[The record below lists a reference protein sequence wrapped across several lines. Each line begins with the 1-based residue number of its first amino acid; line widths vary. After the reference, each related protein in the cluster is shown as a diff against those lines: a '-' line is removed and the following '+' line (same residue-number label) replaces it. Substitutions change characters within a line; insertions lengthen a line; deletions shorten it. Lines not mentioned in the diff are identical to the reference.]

1 MLMRVF
7 VICACGTALLCACKP
22 SVQSKLEGT
31 WRAKSPDDAGQI
43 QFRSDHTFTSS
54 EWAVTY
60 SHQPPV
66 LSDQGEWHVRAD
78 KLVLDFRGDT
88 HPPDARHVEFTLA
101 MPDNDHF
108 TIRQA
113 NALETTL
120 ERLK

>member
-7 VICACGTALLCACKP
+7 VICACVTALLCACKP
-22 SVQSKLEGT
+22 SMQSKLEGT

-66 LSDQGEWHVRAD
+66 LSDQ
-78 KLVLDFRGDT
+78 DFRGDT
-88 HPPDARHVEFTLA
+88 RPADARHVEFTLA